1 MNIRTA
7 IAIASDSAFRVNH
20 TAETL
25 EALQTLRVAK
35 AELDEDG
42 SGRFAAA
49 WAPRF
54 RKQFDAGIAILS
66 DLS

>member
-1 MNIRTA
+1 MNANMTIRTA
-7 IAIASDSAFRVNH
+7 IATASDSAFRVNH

-25 EALQTLRVAK
+25 EALQTLRAAK
-35 AELDEDG
+35 ADG
-42 SGRFAAA
+42 PA

-54 RKQFDAGIAILS
+54 RKQFAAGIAILS